1 MVSKIFI
8 IALIVGSA
16 CAATWRSNHAQKPPE
31 LAHKEGCYIKQIND
45 VIPFGASIT
54 APDGCYRISCGT
66 TMMSGA
72 SCGAVATGDP
82 KCYVT
87 EEDLSKPYPQCC
99 PDIKCDVDNN
109 LL

>member
-45 VIPFGASIT
+45 VIP
-54 APDGCYRISCGT
+54 
-66 TMMSGA
+66 
-72 SCGAVATGDP
+72 CGAVATGDP